1 MMFKPVSSRL
11 DNDRDRICY
20 MYSMLWMTTGEIAN
34 NLGYASYS
42 SVQRALRRWG
52 VLRTKEEQLAD
63 LKVRNTGR
71 EWTAET
77 RKHVSEGVKRSY
89 VDNPDLR
96 SKRSLSNKACWD
108 SMSDEDKAKRYSKGL
123 RTMQF
128 HAQQAKVSSIELKV
142 KRQLEELGIRFIH
155 QKQIADGKFILDFY
169 IPSMKLVI
177 ECNGDYWHNLEYRK
191 QRDRE
196 LKEYVLSTGR
206 DIIFI
211 WEHEINDEWFWI
223 GDYIL
228 GDD

>member
-11 DNDRDRICY
+11 DEDKDRICY

-34 NLGYASYS
+34 SLGYASYS

-52 VLRTKEEQLAD
+52 ILRTKEEQLAD
-63 LKVRNTGR
+63 LKVRNIGR

-89 VDNPDLR
+89 IDNPSLR
-96 SKRSLSNKACWD
+96 SERSSSNKACWE
-108 SMSDEDKAKRYSKGL
+108 SMSDGDKAKRYSKGL
-123 RTMQF
+123 KTMQL

-142 KRQLEELGIRFIH
+142 KCQLEELGIRFIH

-169 IPSMKLVI
+169 IPSMKLVV
-177 ECNGDYWHNLEYRK
+177 ECNGDYWHNLESRK

-196 LKEYVLSTGR
+196 LKEYVLSAGR

-223 GDYIL
+223 GDYIF

>member
-1 MMFKPVSSRL
+1 MFKPVSSRL
-11 DNDRDRICY
+11 DEDKDRVCY
-20 MYSMLWMTTGEIAN
+20 MYSMLWMTAGEIAE
-34 NLGYASYS
+34 NLGYASCS

-63 LKVRNTGR
+63 LKFRNTGCKR
-71 EWTAET
+71 TAET

-89 VDNPDLR
+89 INNPGLR
-96 SKRSLSNKACWD
+96 NERSSSNKACWD

-123 RTMQF
+123 KIMQL

-142 KRQLEELGIRFIH
+142 KRQLEELGVRFIH

-169 IPSMKLVI
+169 IPSIKLVV
-177 ECNGDYWHNLEYRK
+177 ECNGDYWHNLEDRK

-223 GDYIL
+223 GDYIF